1 MSQSVSGSRMTT
13 GRTDSAAKTI
23 HLNMEKRRK
32 IITVQSGFLAGTE
45 IDEGD
50 YHVVNEFYQEFVSG
64 EDYMNKDFDEEH
76 MIKILQDDPNRRVH
90 EFRMPEL
97 GLSLPSTFLR
107 LNALEKLVVNSGGAF
122 VMIDSDINEIP
133 KFLGEWK
140 SLKELTILIA
150 GREFPDE
157 TTPDLSGIEVL
168 HINSNSRVSIS
179 SAFGDL
185 SSLKSLNMKLSGG
198 ATLSKE
204 IGDLTNLEELVCHGE
219 IKSIPGS
226 IGDLKK
232 LKFLSLPMISSLTCL
247 PDEIGDL
254 TSLETLDLFGTM
266 VEGLP
271 SSIGNLTNL
280 KQLILPQTK
289 NLRSLPEAIGKLRNL
304 EVLDLKFSA
313 LASTTNRSF
322 VESLAIFTKHLKNL
336 RVLLLPHTI
345 LDNDDFHQ
353 LQIQL
358 VKELPQLGCL
368 GHSYDCRPKCKI
380 IAYSLICNRAN
391 SRLGVRLTNNESHE
405 TLFDSCALWPM
416 MLSKP
421 KRAFDKYP
429 ECGRY
434 WGYWGSYECGFY
446 TQDAMFQLVQQF
458 GPKLAEAYKASS
470 QKPTSV
476 DPCSELSRNGNAIED
491 ILVSGTDKIWVQ

>member
-1 MSQSVSGSRMTT
+1 MTINRNDGT
-13 GRTDSAAKTI
+13 RAIDS
-23 HLNMEKRRK
+23 MERRN
-32 IITVQSGFLAGTE
+32 IITVENGFLAGNE

-50 YHVVNEFYQEFVSG
+50 YQVVNEFYQEFVSG
-64 EDYMNKDFDEEH
+64 EEYMNKDFEEEH
-76 MIKILQDDPNRRVH
+76 MVKILPDDPNRRIH

-97 GLSLPSTFLR
+97 GLSLPRSFLR
-107 LNALEKLVVNSGGAF
+107 LDALEKLVINSGGTFA
-122 VMIDSDINEIP
+122 MMDSQINEIP

-140 SLKELTILIA
+140 SLKELTVFIA

-157 TTPDLSGIEVL
+157 TTPDLSSIEVL
-168 HINSNSRVSIS
+168 ILNSNYRVSLS
-179 SAFGDL
+179 SSLGNL

-198 ATLSKE
+198 ATLPME
-204 IGDLTNLEELVCHGE
+204 IGDLTNLEELICHGE
-219 IKSIPGS
+219 IKSIPSS
-226 IGDLKK
+226 IGNLKK
-232 LKFLSLPMISSLTCL
+232 LKSLSLPMISTLTHL

-254 TSLETLDLFGTM
+254 NSLETLDLFGTM
-266 VEGLP
+266 VEALP
-271 SSIGNLTNL
+271 TTIGNLSNL

-313 LASTTNRSF
+313 VASSTNRSF
-322 VESLAIFTKHLKNL
+322 VESLTNWSQNLKNL

-353 LQIQL
+353 LQLQL

-368 GHSYDCRPKCKI
+368 GHSYDCTPKCQT

-391 SRLGVRLTNNESHE
+391 SRLGVRLTNNDNHA
-405 TLFDSCALWPM
+405 TLFDRYALWSHI
-416 MLSKP
+416 LSKP
-421 KRAFDKYP
+421 KRAFDKYN

-446 TQDAMFQLVQQF
+446 TQDATFKLLQQF
-458 GPKLAEAYKASS
+458 LPKLAESS
-470 QKPTSV
+470 KPS
-476 DPCSELSRNGNAIED
+476 
-491 ILVSGTDKIWVQ
+491 